1 MEYAILRVIWW
12 VLVGVLLIGLMI
24 MDGHD
29 MGVGTLSPFVG
40 KTDSERRAAIN
51 SVAPHW
57 DGNQVWFI
65 TAGGAVFAAWPL
77 VYAAS
82 FSMLYIAIL
91 AVLWTLFLRAPAFDY
106 RSKIA
111 NPTWRVNLGLGLVRR
126 FCCSSVIVWC
136 CFW

>member
-12 VLVGVLLIGLMI
+12 VLVAVLMIGLMI

-65 TAGGAVFAAWPL
+65 TGGGAVFAGLACSPHSWWP
-77 VYAAS
+77 
-82 FSMLYIAIL
+82 
-91 AVLWTLFLRAPAFDY
+91 
-106 RSKIA
+106 
-111 NPTWRVNLGLGLVRR
+111 
-126 FCCSSVIVWC
+126 
-136 CFW
+136 

>member
-12 VLVGVLLIGLMI
+12 VLVAVLMIGLMI

-57 DGNQVWFI
+57 MVIKFGLL
-65 TAGGAVFAAWPL
+65 L
-77 VYAAS
+77 VVERCLLHGHWCMRLHS
-82 FSMLYIAIL
+82 Q
-91 AVLWTLFLRAPAFDY
+91 
-106 RSKIA
+106 
-111 NPTWRVNLGLGLVRR
+111 
-126 FCCSSVIVWC
+126 CCISQ
-136 CFW
+136 F